1 MKSHLLHPALCLAW
15 LGLLI
20 GLASPPLRA
29 QTTGASLTREI
40 TPTLTPPAG
49 RITDRAIS
57 ADQQTYEAMQA
68 RLRMINAAGRPLRD
82 YFLAKAQCWLDV
94 SFHEYSRNDRGPFAQ
109 DALAQ
114 ADQLATGMANGMAA
128 GQPPLTPDTAL
139 ISGADRLRPDLWA
152 QAQAL
157 KVHTGFRCA
166 QQKLA
171 CAEVELVH
179 AGHEQAQQQ
188 WRHAQPYVQIAED
201 LLAEAQVLAERCD
214 PPPPPPPPPLV
225 EAAPARPPPPLLLP
239 PPPPLRSVQ
248 MIASV
253 VFNFDRSAEADLRSF
268 SLAQLQTLASRLQ
281 ADGLVV
287 RKVQLSGHAD
297 RLNGT
302 GQPDYNQRLSER
314 RVATVL
320 ALLARLGLAGLDA
333 AAVST
338 QALGDGQ
345 PVQACAGAFASPAE
359 RQECLLP
366 NRRVDVLITAE
377 PARR

>member
-1 MKSHLLHPALCLAW
+1 MKSHLLHPALCLVW

-20 GLASPPLRA
+20 GLASPPLCA
-29 QTTGASLTREI
+29 QTAGASPTPEI
-40 TPTLTPPAG
+40 TPTLTPPAE

-68 RLRMINAAGRPLRD
+68 RLRLINAAGRPLRD

-94 SFHEYSRNDRGPFAQ
+94 SFHEYSRNDRGLFPQ

-114 ADQLATGMANGMAA
+114 ADQLATGMAAN
-128 GQPPLTPDTAL
+128 QPPLTQDTPL
-139 ISGADRLRPDLWA
+139 ISGAERLRPDLWA

-157 KVHTGFRCA
+157 KSHSGFGCA

-179 AGHEQAQQQ
+179 AGHEQVTQQ

-201 LLAEAQVLAERCD
+201 LLAEAQALAERCEPPVVAPPAPPVEVAPTRPPL
-214 PPPPPPPPPLV
+214 PPPV
-225 EAAPARPPPPLLLP
+225 LLP
-239 PPPPLRSVQ
+239 PPMRSVIL
-248 MIASV
+248 IASV
-253 VFNFDRSAEADLRSF
+253 VFNFGRSGDADLRAF
-268 SLAQLQTLASRLQ
+268 SLAQLQTLAGRIK

-314 RVATVL
+314 RVATVQ

-333 AAVST
+333 ASFST
-338 QALGDGQ
+338 EALGDGQ
-345 PVQACAGAFASPAE
+345 PVQACTGAFASPAE